1 MLYILVTLSLIICIL
16 FIFILYRALTLNKKS
31 TPALGKNSEDQR
43 SLQSSFAVDLPTKN
57 QQPDLAKIP
66 GILRRTQS

>member
-1 MLYILVTLSLIICIL
+1 MVYILITLFLMTCIF
-16 FIFILYRALTLNKKS
+16 FIFILYRALGLNKKT
-31 TPALGKNSEDQR
+31 TPALGKNSEGQR
-43 SLQSSFAVDLPTKN
+43 SMQPSFAVDLPTKN